1 MSENKHSGFT
11 YQPIVVFI
19 FIFLNC
25 LLSAAPFV
33 NASSFNKTVI
43 NTSCLPTQNHSTD
56 QEENNLLN
64 KVLNE
69 QQEYNVT
76 VRNKQNLSIP
86 VSGIKQ
92 TVYRLAA
99 GEDACNLYLADT
111 YLLARPHYYT
121 FLSLYHLF

>member
-1 MSENKHSGFT
+1 MPEKKHSGFT

-56 QEENNLLN
+56 QEENNQPN

-69 QQEYNVT
+69 QQEYNLT
-76 VRNKQNLSIP
+76 VRNKQNVSVP
-86 VSGIKQ
+86 VSGVKQ
-92 TVYRLAA
+92 SDHRFAI
-99 GEDACNLYLADT
+99 DNHNCNVHFADT
-111 YLLARPHYYT
+111 YLLIRPHYYT